1 MLTVK
6 LQIIIIIIV
15 VVIIIIIIIIV
26 VIIIIPVNISCIITR
41 WWVLLLQSR
50 VSMRVVK
57 AARAVLLRN
66 QCKTDQYQYQ
76 YQCQYLCKTGY

>member
-15 VVIIIIIIIIV
+15 VVIIIIIIIV

-66 QCKTDQYQYQ
+66 QCKTDQYQYL